1 MGNAP
6 SSHVRIYNDLIRI
19 NDTATRIR
27 TLETVLLDPGCIAT
41 AKQVGIY
48 GQLLNYIRGVRAGE
62 RVPFPGE
69 RQPSPQS
76 PAVAT
81 AQRLQ
86 VRTVGSAPSN
96 SLGHNALGG
105 GGQHNSQIQ
114 TYSAPAPAPAWQVV
128 SATPSSKALDYF
140 TQCLNVLGIADEDD
154 LTEDLLKSAY
164 KKAALRA
171 HPDKGGSEARF
182 EAVTRAH
189 AYLTE
194 ILRRIRGTRKVT
206 NDIVSAPA
214 ALQKDR
220 TSESKAWEQVQPVR
234 LDPKNLNM
242 TVFNQLYEQTRI
254 PDPED
259 DGYGDWLKDEES
271 GASSTAPKFSG
282 KYNRD
287 VFNKMFQEEAVKK
300 ATSTQLIL
308 HPEMMALNSSAAGV
322 EIGRDKPQTYT
333 APANADLQYTD
344 LRAAYTTENTISP
357 YVANVKVE
365 ERNLKDYKESY
376 KAGPKALTPQE
387 QAALDQYKMQ
397 QQQYEVQRQRR
408 AAQDDL
414 NAASYFERMK
424 RLALTQ

>member
-1 MGNAP
+1 MGQIQ

-19 NDTATRIR
+19 GDPATRVR
-27 TLETVLLDPGCIAT
+27 TLETVLLDPNCIAS
-41 AKQVGIY
+41 AKQAGIY
-48 GQLLNYIRGVRAGE
+48 GQLLHYIRGVRAGE

-69 RQPSPQS
+69 KQPSAQPSAQPS
-76 PAVAT
+76 PAVAA

-86 VRTVGSAPSN
+86 TPKYVG
-96 SLGHNALGG
+96 GT
-105 GGQHNSQIQ
+105 IQ
-114 TYSAPAPAPAWQVV
+114 TYTAPAPAPAWQVV

-154 LTEDLLKSAY
+154 LTEDLLKIAY

-206 NDIVSAPA
+206 SEQVSAPA

-220 TSESKAWEQVQPVR
+220 TSDAKAWEQVQPVR

-259 DGYGDWLKDEES
+259 DGYGDWLKDEDGS
-271 GASSTAPKFSG
+271 AAAPKFSG

-287 VFNKMFQEEAVKK
+287 VFNKMFQEEATKK

-376 KAGPKALTPQE
+376 KAGPKALSPQE
-387 QAALDQYKMQ
+387 QAALDQYKIQ

>member
-1 MGNAP
+1 MGQAP
-6 SSHVRIYNDLIRI
+6 SSHIRIYNDLIRI
-19 NDTATRIR
+19 SDPATRVR
-27 TLETVLLDPGCIAT
+27 TIETLLLDPNCVAT
-41 AKQVGIY
+41 AKQCGLY
-48 GQLLNYIRGVRAGE
+48 GSILNYVRAIRAGE
-62 RVPFPGE
+62 HAILPGE
-69 RQPSPQS
+69 QQQQQRVIAS
-76 PAVAT
+76 PAIAT

-86 VRTVGSAPSN
+86 QQQRPAV
-96 SLGHNALGG
+96 
-105 GGQHNSQIQ
+105 QQQQQQIQ
-114 TYSAPAPAPAWQVV
+114 TYRAPQAAPAWQVV
-128 SATPSSKALDYF
+128 SSTPSAKALDYF

-154 LTEDLLKSAY
+154 LTDDLLKMAY

-171 HPDKGGSEARF
+171 HPDKGGSEAKF

-206 NDIVSAPA
+206 NETVSAPA
-214 ALQKDR
+214 TLQKDR
-220 TSESKAWEQVQPVR
+220 SAESQSWEHVQPVR

-242 TVFNQLYEQTRI
+242 AVFNQLYEQTRI

-259 DGYGDWLKDEES
+259 DGYGDWLKDEAGGTS
-271 GASSTAPKFSG
+271 AAPKFSG

-287 VFNKMFQEEAVKK
+287 VFNKMFQEEATKK
-300 ATSTQLIL
+300 ATSNALIL

-333 APANADLQYTD
+333 APANADVQYTD

-357 YVANVKVE
+357 YVANVRVE

-376 KAGPKALTPQE
+376 KAGPKALTAQE
-387 QAALDQYKMQ
+387 QAAMEQFKIQ
-397 QQQYEVQRQRR
+397 QQQYEQQRQRR

-414 NAASYFERMK
+414 NAANYFERMK

>member
-1 MGNAP
+1 MGQAP

-19 NDTATRIR
+19 SDPVTRVR
-27 TLETVLLDPGCIAT
+27 TIETLLLDPNCVAT
-41 AKQVGIY
+41 AKQFGLY
-48 GQLLNYIRGVRAGE
+48 GSILNYVRAIRAGE
-62 RVPFPGE
+62 HAVLPGE
-69 RQPSPQS
+69 QQQQQRAS

-86 VRTVGSAPSN
+86 QQQQRPVVQQQQ
-96 SLGHNALGG
+96 L
-105 GGQHNSQIQ
+105 Q
-114 TYSAPAPAPAWQVV
+114 TYKAPPAAPAWQVV
-128 SATPSSKALDYF
+128 SSTPSAKALDYF
-140 TQCLNVLGIADEDD
+140 TQCLNVLGIAEEDD
-154 LTEDLLKSAY
+154 LTEDILKVAY

-171 HPDKGGSEARF
+171 HPDKGGSEAKF

-189 AYLTE
+189 AYLVE

-206 NDIVSAPA
+206 NETVSAPA

-220 TSESKAWEQVQPVR
+220 SSESQAWEQVQPVR

-242 TVFNQLYEQTRI
+242 AVFNQLYEQTRI

-259 DGYGDWLKDEES
+259 DGYGDWLKDEGGSS
-271 GASSTAPKFSG
+271 GAPKFSG

-287 VFNKMFQEEAVKK
+287 VFNKMFQEEAAKK
-300 ATSTQLIL
+300 ATSNALIL

-333 APANADLQYTD
+333 APANADVQYTD

-357 YVANVKVE
+357 YVANIRVE

-376 KAGPKALTPQE
+376 KAGPKALTSQE
-387 QAALDQYKMQ
+387 QAAMEQFKMQ
-397 QQQYEVQRQRR
+397 QQQYEQQRQRR

-414 NAASYFERMK
+414 NAANYFERMK

>member
-1 MGNAP
+1 MGQIH
-6 SSHVRIYNDLIRI
+6 SSHTRIYNDLIRI
-19 NDTATRIR
+19 SDPATRVR
-27 TLETVLLDPGCIAT
+27 TLETVLLDPSCVAS
-41 AKQVGIY
+41 AKQAGIY
-48 GQLLNYIRGVRAGE
+48 GALLNYIRGVRAGE
-62 RVPFPGE
+62 RVQFPGTVAA
-69 RQPSPQS
+69 PAPASAS
-76 PAVAT
+76 PAVQASRALQ

-86 VRTVGSAPSN
+86 QQQQQQQQQQV
-96 SLGHNALGG
+96 
-105 GGQHNSQIQ
+105 Q
-114 TYSAPAPAPAWQVV
+114 TYKAQQAPAWQIV
-128 SATPSSKALDYF
+128 SSTPSAKALDYF

-154 LTEDLLKSAY
+154 LTEDVLKVAY

-171 HPDKGGSEARF
+171 HPDKGGSEAKF

-189 AYLTE
+189 AYLVE

-206 NDIVSAPA
+206 NEVVSAPA
-214 ALQKDR
+214 TLQNDR
-220 TSESKAWEQVQPVR
+220 SSEAKAWEQIQPVR

-242 TVFNQLYEQTRI
+242 AVFNQLYEQTRI
-254 PDPED
+254 PDPDEE
-259 DGYGDWLKDEES
+259 GYGDWLKDEDGSS
-271 GASSTAPKFSG
+271 GAPKFSG

-308 HPEMMALNSSAAGV
+308 HPEMMALNSSASGV

-376 KAGPKALTPQE
+376 KAGPKALSAQE
-387 QAALDQYKMQ
+387 QAAMEQFKLQ

-408 AAQDDL
+408 VAQDDL
-414 NAASYFERMK
+414 NAANYFERMK

>member
-1 MGNAP
+1 MGQAP
-6 SSHVRIYNDLIRI
+6 SSHLRIYNDLIRI
-19 NDTATRIR
+19 SDTATRVR

-41 AKQVGIY
+41 AKQFGIY
-48 GQLLNYIRGVRAGE
+48 GQLLNYIRGIRAGE

-69 RQPSPQS
+69 RVQQQQPTNIAPS
-76 PAVAT
+76 PAVAV
-81 AQRLQ
+81 ARRQQ
-86 VRTVGSAPSN
+86 V
-96 SLGHNALGG
+96 
-105 GGQHNSQIQ
+105 QQQQQIQ

-140 TQCLNVLGIADEDD
+140 TQCLNVLGIADEED
-154 LTEDLLKSAY
+154 LTEDLLKTSY

-206 NDIVSAPA
+206 SETVSAPA

-259 DGYGDWLKDEES
+259 DGYGDWLKDEEG
-271 GASSTAPKFSG
+271 GAGGSSAPKFSG

-287 VFNKMFQEEAVKK
+287 IFNKMFQEEAVKK

-376 KAGPKALTPQE
+376 KAGPKALSSQE
-387 QAALDQYKMQ
+387 QAALEQYKMQ

>member
-1 MGNAP
+1 MS
-6 SSHVRIYNDLIRI
+6 SSHVRIYNDLVRI
-19 NDTATRIR
+19 NDPVTRVR
-27 TLETVLLDPGCIAT
+27 TLETVLLDPGCIAS
-41 AKQVGIY
+41 ARQAGIY
-48 GQLLNYIRGVRAGE
+48 GSLLNYIRGVRAGE
-62 RVPFPGE
+62 RVMFPGIG
-69 RQPSPQS
+69 SPAPAPAPS
-76 PAVAT
+76 PAVAV

-86 VRTVGSAPSN
+86 SQSQ
-96 SLGHNALGG
+96 SQL
-105 GGQHNSQIQ
+105 QSKQIQ
-114 TYSAPAPAPAWQVV
+114 TYRAPAPAPAWEVV

-140 TQCLNVLGIADEDD
+140 TQCLNVLGIADEED
-154 LTEDLLKSAY
+154 LTEDVLKIAY

-194 ILRRIRGTRKVT
+194 ILRRIKGSRKVT
-206 NDIVSAPA
+206 NETVSAPA

-220 TSESKAWEQVQPVR
+220 ASESQAWEQIQPVR

-259 DGYGDWLKDEES
+259 DGYGDWLKDEDNAS
-271 GASSTAPKFSG
+271 GAPKFSG

-287 VFNKMFQEEAVKK
+287 VFNKMFQEEAAKK
-300 ATSTQLIL
+300 ATSNALIL

-376 KAGPKALTPQE
+376 KAGPKALSSQE
-387 QAALDQYKMQ
+387 QAAMEQFKLQ

-414 NAASYFERMK
+414 NAANYFERMK

>member
-1 MGNAP
+1 MGQAP

-19 NDTATRIR
+19 NDPATRVR
-27 TLETVLLDPGCIAT
+27 TLETVLLDPNCVAS
-41 AKQVGIY
+41 ARQAGIY
-48 GQLLNYIRGVRAGE
+48 GALLNYIRGVRAGE
-62 RVPFPGE
+62 RVVFPGTAA
-69 RQPSPQS
+69 RPSAPATAT
-76 PAVAT
+76 AVAV

-86 VRTVGSAPSN
+86 QRAPQQSN
-96 SLGHNALGG
+96 QYEAGV
-105 GGQHNSQIQ
+105 QSQLQ
-114 TYSAPAPAPAWQVV
+114 TYRAPQAAPAWEVV

-154 LTEDLLKSAY
+154 LTEDILKIAY

-171 HPDKGGSEARF
+171 HPDKGGSEAKF

-189 AYLTE
+189 AYLIE

-206 NDIVSAPA
+206 TDTVSAPA
-214 ALQKDR
+214 SLQKDR
-220 TSESKAWEQVQPVR
+220 SAESQAWEQVQPVR

-271 GASSTAPKFSG
+271 GSGSGSGAPKFSG

-287 VFNKMFQEEAVKK
+287 VFNKMFQEEAAKK
-300 ATSTQLIL
+300 SASTQLIL
-308 HPEMMALNSSAAGV
+308 HPEMMALNSSASGV

-333 APANADLQYTD
+333 APANADLHYTD

-376 KAGPKALTPQE
+376 KAGPKALTSQE
-387 QAALDQYKMQ
+387 QVAMEQFKLQ
-397 QQQYEVQRQRR
+397 QQQYEAQRQRR

-414 NAASYFERMK
+414 NASNYFERMK

>member
-1 MGNAP
+1 MGQAP

-19 NDTATRIR
+19 SDPVTRVR
-27 TLETVLLDPGCIAT
+27 TIETLLLDPNCVAT
-41 AKQVGIY
+41 AKQFGLY
-48 GQLLNYIRGVRAGE
+48 GSILNYVRAIRAGE
-62 RVPFPGE
+62 HAVLPGE
-69 RQPSPQS
+69 QQRAS

-86 VRTVGSAPSN
+86 QQQQQRPVQQQQQMQ
-96 SLGHNALGG
+96 L
-105 GGQHNSQIQ
+105 Q
-114 TYSAPAPAPAWQVV
+114 TYKAPQAAPAWQVV
-128 SATPSSKALDYF
+128 SSTPSAKALDYF

-154 LTEDLLKSAY
+154 LTEDILKIAY

-171 HPDKGGSEARF
+171 HPDKGGSEAKF

-189 AYLTE
+189 AYLVE

-206 NDIVSAPA
+206 NETVSAPA
-214 ALQKDR
+214 TLQKDR
-220 TSESKAWEQVQPVR
+220 SGDAQAWEQVQPVR

-259 DGYGDWLKDEES
+259 DGYGDWLKDEAGGSS
-271 GASSTAPKFSG
+271 GAPKFSG

-300 ATSTQLIL
+300 ATSNALIL

-333 APANADLQYTD
+333 APANADVQYTD

-376 KAGPKALTPQE
+376 KAGPKALSAQE
-387 QAALDQYKMQ
+387 QAAMEQFKMQ
-397 QQQYEVQRQRR
+397 QQQYEQQRQRR